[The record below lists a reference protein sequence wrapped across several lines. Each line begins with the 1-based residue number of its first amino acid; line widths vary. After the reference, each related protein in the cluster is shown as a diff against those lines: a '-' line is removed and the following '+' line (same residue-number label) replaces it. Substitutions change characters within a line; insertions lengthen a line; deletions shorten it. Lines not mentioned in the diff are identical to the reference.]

1 MVHLII
7 SALLICGMGLLTVV
21 KSSQTANIS
30 ARPGDN
36 VTIWCQH
43 TAKPAEYIH
52 WFKQTNSAVPLIIVY
67 VMITHQ
73 LKKLQIK
80 YLSGFQSDRLVMS
93 LNTKN
98 TSLRILNVDISDS
111 GLYYCG
117 WDSWGIT
124 FGDGTHLDIKDHLIY
139 CAESECVTSLQN
151 ETEISNKDLTESPI
165 STQDCS
171 ENIFY
176 KLTFI
181 FGVIIVI
188 LIIILVLIVIIKIQ
202 SRKTQGKDA
211 DRHVTQHHEEPHST
225 LYAALQFS
233 KQKTRR
239 AARHAEYTDVV
250 YSATR

>member
-1 MVHLII
+1 MVYIII

-43 TAKPAEYIH
+43 TAKTGKYIH
-52 WFKQTNSAVPLIIVY
+52 WFKQTTSAVPLSIVY
-67 VMITHQ
+67 VMITYQ
-73 LKKLQIK
+73 LKELQIK
-80 YLSGFQSDRLVMS
+80 YLNGFQSDRLVMS

-98 TSLRILNVDISDS
+98 TSLRILNVDVSDS

-117 WDSWGIT
+117 WNSWGIT
-124 FGDGTHLDIKDHLIY
+124 FGDGTHLDIK
-139 CAESECVTSLQN
+139 ESECVTSLQN
-151 ETEISNKDLTESPI
+151 ETEISNKDLKESPI
-165 STQDCS
+165 STRDCT

-181 FGVIIVI
+181 FGVIIGI
-188 LIIILVLIVIIKIQ
+188 LIIVLVLIVIIKIQ

-239 AARHAEYTDVV
+239 AARHAEDIDVV